1 MGYAGPLKVNFLSS
15 ALLVIPYK
23 SRCSFKSAH
32 HQKCC
37 TFVLHCNRLSIE
49 VQLEVLLTPPISSDL
64 SWMEPCH
71 QMNWRLSRLQS
82 NHPPFLFAA
91 SASSLLSFN
100 PTPGGHS
107 MKISF
112 PASISGRSAA
122 LWSRALTG
130 TGTSSTSGIVGNF
143 GRDTIISLYCMT
155 HSLGI
160 LFGRLWP
167 IQQKCKHP
175 ELTSFIPG
183 NNSISANWLIA
194 LFNIAPLSPSTLATS
209 NGPNSSGS
217 PLSVFLFATRNRLV
231 SLSFPPP
238 VWVRTSYFSYLI

>member
-1 MGYAGPLKVNFLSS
+1 
-15 ALLVIPYK
+15 
-23 SRCSFKSAH
+23 
-32 HQKCC
+32 
-37 TFVLHCNRLSIE
+37 
-49 VQLEVLLTPPISSDL
+49 
-64 SWMEPCH
+64 
-71 QMNWRLSRLQS
+71 MNWRLSRLQS

-91 SASSLLSFN
+91 STSSVLSFN

-122 LWSRALTG
+122 LWSGAFTG
-130 TGTSSTSGIVGNF
+130 TETSSTSRIIGNF

-160 LFGRLWP
+160 LFGRIWP
-167 IQQKCKHP
+167 IQRNQQKCKHL

-209 NGPNSSGS
+209 NELNSSGS
-217 PLSVFLFATRNRLV
+217 SLSVFPFAARNRHV

-238 VWVRTSYFSYLI
+238 V